1 MDVPVALSPWTYY
14 WLSVVV
20 LAALLF
26 LPVSKLVWVMSVRRL
41 ERKGGRALTEKERLG
56 QLNRARFIAVIL
68 CGLFS
73 ALFNY
78 QILDMSAH
86 G

>member
-1 MDVPVALSPWTYY
+1 MVSPWTYY
-14 WLSVVV
+14 WLSVLV

-26 LPVSKLVWVMSVRRL
+26 LPVTRMIWALSVRRV
-41 ERKGGRALTEKERLG
+41 ERRLGRALPESDLHG
-56 QLNRARFIAVIL
+56 QLNRARLLAAVV
-68 CGLFS
+68 CSVFS

-78 QILDMSAH
+78 SILGMAAH